1 MPSKVTEV
9 PAASPAEVI
18 AHFSKR
24 LSLET
29 DCSDVNAAMSS
40 GQQDFVL
47 IDVRSPQLYAAGHVP
62 GAINM
67 LVGKMTQTR
76 LSAWAPD
83 AQFVVYCAGPHCNGA
98 DKGALRL
105 AELGRKVK
113 IMIGG
118 ITGWADEGLA
128 FETGNGSGEV
138 TA

>member
-1 MPSKVTEV
+1 MTSKVTDF

-29 DCSDVNAAMSS
+29 DCADVHAAMSS

-47 IDVRSPQLYAAGHVP
+47 IDVRSPRLYEAGHVP

-83 AQFVVYCAGPHCNGA
+83 TQFVVYCAGPHCNGA

-105 AELGRKVK
+105 AQLGRKVK

-128 FETGNGSGEV
+128 FETGSGAA

>member
-1 MPSKVTEV
+1 MTSKVTEV
-9 PAASPAEVI
+9 SAASAEEVI

-29 DCSDVNAAMSS
+29 DCSDVHAAMAA
-40 GQQDFVL
+40 GNKDFVL
-47 IDVRSPQLYAAGHVP
+47 IDVRSPQLFEAGHVP

-67 LVGKMTQTR
+67 LVGKMTETR
-76 LSAWAPD
+76 LAQWPAEM
-83 AQFVVYCAGPHCNGA
+83 QFVVYCAGPHCNGA

-105 AELGRKVK
+105 ARLGRRVK

-128 FETGNGSGEV
+128 FAKGPGE
-138 TA
+138 A

>member
-1 MPSKVTEV
+1 MTSKVTEV
-9 PAASPAEVI
+9 PSAPPAETI
-18 AHFSKR
+18 AHFAKR

-29 DCSDVNAAMSS
+29 DCSDVNAAMAA
-40 GQQDFVL
+40 GQMDFVL

-62 GAINM
+62 GALNM
-67 LVGKMTQTR
+67 LVGKMTETR
-76 LSAWAPD
+76 LAAWAPD
-83 AQFVVYCAGPHCNGA
+83 TQFVVYCAGPHCNGA

-105 AELGRKVK
+105 AQLGRKVK

-128 FETGNGSGEV
+128 FETGSSAV